1 MCNLSL
7 QHTRKPEAPSVV
19 PCSCSTVALSHLS
32 PSVTADPER
41 RRRRRWTT
49 GELTEILD
57 ALAMLR
63 TNDLARI
70 IGVNPKAL
78 RSVLR
83 RNGISLRAIREH
95 AKRKEPSEG
104 GLVVRRSTIGPSATY
119 GAAALE
125 NLPDH
130 ACRWSLGDP
139 ADPSFAFCGAPVAG
153 RAPYCTKACPRLI
166 APPASNWPCCSI
178 PITAAPTNLLMTF
191 SLRFGWRRQKWSGS
205 ITSGTGAKGRPAF
218 NSNGKRA
225 SISMH
230 ARHRVIAAPPDGRE
244 RWVQRNCSVGAYRKR
259 LRWVRPA
266 KLVLPVFLRVRA
278 E

>member
-7 QHTRKPEAPSVV
+7 QHTRKPKAPSVV
-19 PCSCSTVALSHLS
+19 PCSSSTVALSHLS
-32 PSVTADPER
+32 PSVTADSEGR
-41 RRRRRWTT
+41 QRRRWTT

-57 ALAMLR
+57 ALATLR

-139 ADPSFAFCGAPVAG
+139 ADPNFAFCGAPVAG
-153 RAPYCTKACPRLI
+153 RAPYCTTHLGQ
-166 APPASNWPCCSI
+166 S
-178 PITAAPTNLLMTF
+178 F
-191 SLRFGWRRQKWSGS
+191 
-205 ITSGTGAKGRPAF
+205 
-218 NSNGKRA
+218 
-225 SISMH
+225 
-230 ARHRVIAAPPDGRE
+230 
-244 RWVQRNCSVGAYRKR
+244 QRGVSK
-259 LRWVRPA
+259 
-266 KLVLPVFLRVRA
+266 
-278 E
+278 